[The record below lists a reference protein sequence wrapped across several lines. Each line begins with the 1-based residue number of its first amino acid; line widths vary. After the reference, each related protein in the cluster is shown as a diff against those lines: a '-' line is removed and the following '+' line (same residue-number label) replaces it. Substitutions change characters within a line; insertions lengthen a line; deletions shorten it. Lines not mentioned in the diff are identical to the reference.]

1 MHLQQCSTELR
12 NANVAESMTARALL
26 LLSLIP
32 LLAVPLQASE
42 LALVDPEEV
51 GFSTDRLGKVTE
63 FVEREIAD
71 GNLSGTVTL
80 VARHGEVVH
89 FEAAGRFG
97 LDDERAMETDALF
110 RIFSMTKP
118 ITTVAAMILYEEG
131 AFQLG
136 DPVAKYLPE
145 LADMQLLINGELVPP
160 RRQMTIEHLM
170 THTAGLTN
178 GWHPEDPVE
187 RAYRDA
193 ALRQS
198 PDLDAFID
206 KLSTLPLRFEP
217 GTRYHYSVATDVL
230 GALVERLS
238 GQTLEQFFQTRIF
251 DPLEMHDTF
260 FNVPD
265 DKTPRMAGS
274 HLWNHEQQAMQPT
287 PAGLIPPPSGVTL
300 FSGGAGLISTARD
313 YWRFCEMLRRGG
325 SLDGTRILGP
335 KTVQAMTT
343 ARLTPEVR
351 DNGATEYPASHLYP
365 GQSFGLGF
373 GVITDP
379 AQVGVISSQG
389 EYSWGGIAN
398 TKFWID
404 PEEDLV
410 VVFMTQVLSTPH
422 SDRHRF
428 DLKVA
433 TYQALTDLGSSSR
446 D

>member
-1 MHLQQCSTELR
+1 
-12 NANVAESMTARALL
+12 MTIRALLHLL
-26 LLSLIP
+26 LLSL
-32 LLAVPLQASE
+32 LATRPQAAE
-42 LALVDPEEV
+42 INIVEPEVV
-51 GFSTDRLGKVTE
+51 GFSADRLSKITE
-63 FVEREIAD
+63 FVDREIAD
-71 GNLSGTVTL
+71 GNLVGTVTL
-80 VARHGEVVH
+80 VARHGQVVH
-89 FEAAGRFG
+89 FEAAGRYG
-97 LDDERAMETDALF
+97 LEDDRPMETDALF

-131 AFQLG
+131 AFHLG

-145 LADMQLLINGELVPP
+145 LANMLLSIDGELVPT
-160 RRQMTIEHLM
+160 RSQMTIEHLM

-178 GWHPEDPVE
+178 GWHIEHPVE

-198 PDLDAFID
+198 PDLKTYID
-206 KLSTLPLRFEP
+206 KLSNLPLRFEP
-217 GTRYHYSVATDVL
+217 GARYHYSVATDVL

-238 GQTLEQFFQTRIF
+238 GQTLENFFQTRIF
-251 DPLEMHDTF
+251 EPLDMRDTF

-274 HLWNHEQQAMQPT
+274 HLWNREEQEMNSM
-287 PAGLIPPPSGVTL
+287 PAKLLPPRSGVTL
-300 FSGGAGLISTARD
+300 FSGGGGLISTARD

-335 KTVQAMTT
+335 KTVQAMTM

-351 DNGATEYPASHLYP
+351 DNGAGEYPASHLYP

-410 VVFMTQVLSTPH
+410 VVFMTQVLGTPH

-433 TYQALTDLGSSSR
+433 TYQALTDLGSSGG

>member
-1 MHLQQCSTELR
+1 MKIRTLSH
-12 NANVAESMTARALL
+12 LL
-26 LLSLIP
+26 LLSL
-32 LLAVPLQASE
+32 LTTRLHASDIDIVE
-42 LALVDPEEV
+42 PETV
-51 GFSTDRLGKVTE
+51 GFSTDRLAKVTE

-71 GNLSGTVTL
+71 GNLVGTVTL
-80 VARHGEVVH
+80 IARHGEVVH
-89 FEAAGRFG
+89 FEAAGRYG
-97 LDDERAMETDALF
+97 LEDDRPMKTDALF

-131 AFQLG
+131 AFHLG

-145 LADMQLLINGELVPP
+145 LEAMQLLVDGELVPP
-160 RRQMTIEHLM
+160 QRQMTIEHLM

-198 PDLDAFID
+198 QDLDAFIE
-206 KLSTLPLRFEP
+206 KLATLPLRFEP

-251 DPLEMHDTF
+251 DPLGMHDTF
-260 FNVPD
+260 FNMPD
-265 DKTPRMAGS
+265 DKIPRMAGS
-274 HLWNHEQQAMQPT
+274 HLWNAEQQAMGLM
-287 PAGLIPPPSGVTL
+287 PAGLLPPTSGVTL
-300 FSGGAGLISTARD
+300 FSGGGGLISTAHD
-313 YWRFCEMLRRGG
+313 YWRFCEMLRQGG
-325 SLDGTRILGP
+325 SLDGVRILGP
-335 KTVQAMTT
+335 KTVQAMTM

-365 GQSFGLGF
+365 GQSFGLGA

-379 AQVGVISSQG
+379 AQVGVISSKG

-404 PEEDLV
+404 PEEDLI
-410 VVFMTQVLSTPH
+410 VVFMTQVLGTPH

-433 TYQALTDLGSSSR
+433 TYQALKELGGSSGN
-446 D
+446 

>member
-1 MHLQQCSTELR
+1 M
-12 NANVAESMTARALL
+12 
-26 LLSLIP
+26 
-32 LLAVPLQASE
+32 LAMPLQAAE
-42 LALVDPEEV
+42 IAVVNPEEV
-51 GFSTDRLGKVTE
+51 GFSGDRLGKITE
-63 FVEREIAD
+63 FVEREIANGD
-71 GNLSGTVTL
+71 LVGTVTL
-80 VARHGEVVH
+80 VARRGQVVH
-89 FEAAGRFG
+89 FEAAGRYG
-97 LDDERAMETDALF
+97 LEDDRPMDIDALF

-131 AFQLG
+131 AFHLG

-145 LADMQLLINGELVPP
+145 LADMQLSIDGELVPP
-160 RRQMTIEHLM
+160 QNQITIEQLM

-178 GWHPEDPVE
+178 GWHIEHPVE

-193 ALRQS
+193 ALHQS
-198 PDLDAFID
+198 EDLDAFIE
-206 KLSTLPLRFEP
+206 KLATLPLRFEP

-238 GQTLEQFFQTRIF
+238 EQTLEHFFQTRIF
-251 DPLEMHDTF
+251 KPLDMHDTF

-265 DKTPRMAGS
+265 EKTPRMAGA
-274 HLWNHEQQAMQPT
+274 HLWSAQQQEMGPM
-287 PAGLIPPPSGVTL
+287 PAGLLPPPSGVTL
-300 FSGGAGLISTARD
+300 FSGGGGLISTAHD

-325 SLDGTRILGP
+325 SLDGVRILGP
-335 KTVQAMTT
+335 KTVQAMTM

-351 DNGATEYPASHLYP
+351 DKGATEYPASHLYT
-365 GQSFGLGF
+365 GQSFGLGA

-379 AQVGVISSQG
+379 AQAGVVSSKG

-404 PEEDLV
+404 PEEDLI
-410 VVFMTQVLSTPH
+410 VVFMTQVLGTPH

-433 TYQALTDLGSSSR
+433 TYQALTDLGSSGR

>member
-1 MHLQQCSTELR
+1 MQ
-12 NANVAESMTARALL
+12 
-26 LLSLIP
+26 LSI
-32 LLAVPLQASE
+32 
-42 LALVDPEEV
+42 
-51 GFSTDRLGKVTE
+51 
-63 FVEREIAD
+63 D
-71 GNLSGTVTL
+71 G
-80 VARHGEVVH
+80 E
-89 FEAAGRFG
+89 
-97 LDDERAMETDALF
+97 
-110 RIFSMTKP
+110 
-118 ITTVAAMILYEEG
+118 
-131 AFQLG
+131 
-136 DPVAKYLPE
+136 PVATESP
-145 LADMQLLINGELVPP
+145 
-160 RRQMTIEHLM
+160 MTIEQLM

-198 PDLDAFID
+198 QDLNAFIE
-206 KLSTLPLRFEP
+206 KLATLPLRFEP

-238 GQTLEQFFQTRIF
+238 GQTLEHFFQTRIF
-251 DPLEMHDTF
+251 DPLAMQDTF

-265 DKTPRMAGS
+265 EKTPRMAGS
-274 HLWNHEQQAMQPT
+274 HLWNAEQQAMGLM
-287 PAGLIPPPSGVTL
+287 PAGLLPPTSGVTL
-300 FSGGAGLISTARD
+300 FSGGGGLISTAHD

-325 SLDGTRILGP
+325 SLDGVRILGP
-335 KTVQAMTT
+335 KTVQAMTM

-365 GQSFGLGF
+365 GQSFGLGA

-379 AQVGVISSQG
+379 AQVGVISSKG

-404 PEEDLV
+404 PEEDLI
-410 VVFMTQVLSTPH
+410 VVFMTQVLGTPH

-433 TYQALTDLGSSSR
+433 TYQALKELGGSSGN
-446 D
+446 

>member
-1 MHLQQCSTELR
+1 MNL
-12 NANVAESMTARALL
+12 RALL
-26 LLSLIP
+26 LLSL
-32 LLAVPLQASE
+32 LAMPLQA
-42 LALVDPEEV
+42 ADVAVVDPEAV
-51 GFSTDRLGKVTE
+51 GFSTERLGKITD
-63 FVEREIAD
+63 FVEREVAE
-71 GNLSGTVTL
+71 GNLVGAVTL
-80 VARHGEVVH
+80 VARHGQVVL
-89 FEAAGRFG
+89 FESAGRYG
-97 LDDERAMETDALF
+97 IADNRSMDKDALF

-131 AFQLG
+131 AFHLG
-136 DPVAKYLPE
+136 EPVAKYLPE
-145 LADMQLLINGELVPP
+145 LKDMRLLIDDSPVPP
-160 RRQMTIEHLM
+160 RRPMTIEQLM

-178 GWHPEDPVE
+178 GWHLEHPVE

-193 ALRQS
+193 ALYQS
-198 PDLDAFID
+198 ADLDAFID
-206 KLSTLPLRFEP
+206 KLATLPLRFEP

-238 GQTLEQFFQTRIF
+238 GQTLEQFFQARIF
-251 DPLEMHDTF
+251 DPLDMRDTF

-265 DKTPRMAGS
+265 NKLTRVAGS
-274 HLWNHEQQAMQPT
+274 HLWNAEGQLLELM
-287 PAGLIPPPSGVTL
+287 PAELLPPPSGVTL
-300 FSGGAGLISTARD
+300 FSGGGGLISTARD

-325 SLDGTRILGP
+325 ELNGMRILGP
-335 KTVQAMTT
+335 KTVQAMTM

-351 DNGATEYPASHLYP
+351 NNGATEYPASHLYP
-365 GQSFGLGF
+365 GQSFGLGA

-379 AQVGVISSQG
+379 AQSQVISSQG

-404 PEEDLV
+404 PEEDLI
-410 VVFMTQVLSTPH
+410 VVFMSQVMGTPH

-433 TYQALTDLGSSSR
+433 TYQALTQLGGSDR

>member
-1 MHLQQCSTELR
+1 MKIRTFFQ
-12 NANVAESMTARALL
+12 VL
-26 LLSLIP
+26 LLSL
-32 LLAVPLQASE
+32 LATRLHAAEVNIVE
-42 LALVDPEEV
+42 PEAV

-71 GNLSGTVTL
+71 GNLVGTVTL
-80 VARHGEVVH
+80 VARHGQVVH
-89 FEAAGRFG
+89 FEAAGRYG
-97 LDDERAMETDALF
+97 LEDDRPMDTDALF

-131 AFQLG
+131 AFHLG
-136 DPVAKYLPE
+136 DPVAKYLPA
-145 LADMQLLINGELVPP
+145 LANMPLAIDGELVPSQS
-160 RRQMTIEHLM
+160 QMTIEHLM

-178 GWHPEDPVE
+178 GWHIEHPVE

-198 PDLDAFID
+198 PDLNTYIE
-206 KLSTLPLRFEP
+206 KLATLPLRFEP
-217 GTRYHYSVATDVL
+217 GTRYHCSGATYVL

-265 DKTPRMAGS
+265 DKTARMAGS
-274 HLWNHEQQAMQPT
+274 HLWSAEQQVMVPM
-287 PAGLIPPPSGVTL
+287 PAGLLPPPSGVTL
-300 FSGGAGLISTARD
+300 FSGGGGLISTAQD

-325 SLDGTRILGP
+325 SLDGVRVLGP
-335 KTVQAMTT
+335 KTVQAMTM

-351 DNGATEYPASHLYP
+351 NNGATEYPASHLYP
-365 GQSFGLGF
+365 GQSFGLGA

-379 AQVGVISSQG
+379 AQAGVISSKG

-404 PEEDLV
+404 PEEGLV
-410 VVFMTQVLSTPH
+410 VVFMTQVLGTPH

-433 TYQALTDLGSSSR
+433 TYQALTDLGNSGGN
-446 D
+446 

>member
-1 MHLQQCSTELR
+1 MKIRTLSH
-12 NANVAESMTARALL
+12 LL
-26 LLSLIP
+26 LLSL
-32 LLAVPLQASE
+32 LATRLHASDIDIVE
-42 LALVDPEEV
+42 PETV
-51 GFSTDRLGKVTE
+51 GFSTDRLAKVTE

-71 GNLSGTVTL
+71 GNLVGTVTL
-80 VARHGEVVH
+80 IARHGEVVH
-89 FEAAGRFG
+89 FEAAGRYG
-97 LDDERAMETDALF
+97 LEDDRPMETDALF

-131 AFQLG
+131 AFHLG

-145 LADMQLLINGELVPP
+145 LEAMQLLVDGELVPP
-160 RRQMTIEHLM
+160 QRQMTIEHLM

-193 ALRQS
+193 ALHQS
-198 PDLDAFID
+198 ADLNAFID
-206 KLSTLPLRFEP
+206 KLATLPLRFEP

-238 GQTLEQFFQTRIF
+238 GQTLEHFFQTRIF

-265 DKTPRMAGS
+265 DKMPRMAGS
-274 HLWNHEQQAMQPT
+274 HLWNAEQQAMGPM
-287 PAGLIPPPSGVTL
+287 PAGLLPPPSGVTL
-300 FSGGAGLISTARD
+300 FSGGGGLISTARD

-325 SLDGTRILGP
+325 NLDGVRILGP
-335 KTVQAMTT
+335 KTVQAMTM
-343 ARLTPEVR
+343 ARLTAEVR
-351 DNGATEYPASHLYP
+351 NNGATEYPASHLYP
-365 GQSFGLGF
+365 GQSFGLGA

-379 AQVGVISSQG
+379 AQAGVVSSRG

-410 VVFMTQVLSTPH
+410 VVFMTQVLGTPH

-433 TYQALTDLGSSSR
+433 TYQALTDLGRSSG

>member
-1 MHLQQCSTELR
+1 MKIRTFFQ
-12 NANVAESMTARALL
+12 VL
-26 LLSLIP
+26 LLSL
-32 LLAVPLQASE
+32 LATRLHAAEVNIVE
-42 LALVDPEEV
+42 PEAV

-71 GNLSGTVTL
+71 GNLVGTVTL
-80 VARHGEVVH
+80 VARHGQVVH
-89 FEAAGRFG
+89 FEAAGRYG
-97 LDDERAMETDALF
+97 LEDDRPMDTDALF

-131 AFQLG
+131 AFHLG
-136 DPVAKYLPE
+136 DPVAKYLPA
-145 LADMQLLINGELVPP
+145 LANMPLAIDGELVPSQS
-160 RRQMTIEHLM
+160 QMTIEHLM

-178 GWHPEDPVE
+178 GWHIEHPVE

-198 PDLDAFID
+198 PDLNTYIE
-206 KLSTLPLRFEP
+206 KLATLPLRFEP

-265 DKTPRMAGS
+265 DKTARMAGS
-274 HLWNHEQQAMQPT
+274 HLWSAKQQVMVPM
-287 PAGLIPPPSGVTL
+287 PAGLLPPPSGVTL
-300 FSGGAGLISTARD
+300 FSGGGGLISTAQD

-325 SLDGTRILGP
+325 SLDGVRVLGP
-335 KTVQAMTT
+335 KTVQAMTM

-351 DNGATEYPASHLYP
+351 NNGATEYPASHLYP
-365 GQSFGLGF
+365 GQSFGLGA

-379 AQVGVISSQG
+379 AQAGVISSKG

-404 PEEDLV
+404 PEEGLV
-410 VVFMTQVLSTPH
+410 VVFMTQVLGTPH

-433 TYQALTDLGSSSR
+433 TYQALTDLGNSGGN
-446 D
+446 

>member
-110 RIFSMTKP
+110 RIFSMAKP
-118 ITTVAAMILYEEG
+118 ISTVAAMILYEEG

-145 LADMQLLINGELVPP
+145 LADMQLLIDGELVPP

-265 DKTPRMAGS
+265 DKTARMAGS
-274 HLWNHEQQAMQPT
+274 HLWSAEQQVMVPM
-287 PAGLIPPPSGVTL
+287 PAGLLPPPSGVTL
-300 FSGGAGLISTARD
+300 FSGGGGLISTAQD

-325 SLDGTRILGP
+325 SLDGVRVLGP
-335 KTVQAMTT
+335 KTVQAMTM

-351 DNGATEYPASHLYP
+351 NNGATEYPASHLYP
-365 GQSFGLGF
+365 GQSFGLGA

-379 AQVGVISSQG
+379 AQAGVISSKG

-410 VVFMTQVLSTPH
+410 VVFMTQVLGTPH

-433 TYQALTDLGSSSR
+433 TYQALTDLGTSGR

>member
-1 MHLQQCSTELR
+1 
-12 NANVAESMTARALL
+12 MTIQALLPLL
-26 LLSLIP
+26 LLSL
-32 LLAVPLQASE
+32 LTTRLQA
-42 LALVDPEEV
+42 ADVDIVEPETV

-63 FVEREIAD
+63 FVDREIAD
-71 GNLSGTVTL
+71 GNLVGTVTL
-80 VARHGEVVH
+80 VARHGRIVH
-89 FEAAGRFG
+89 FEAAGRYG
-97 LDDERAMETDALF
+97 LEDDRPMDTDALF

-131 AFQLG
+131 AFHLG
-136 DPVAKYLPE
+136 DPVAKYIPE
-145 LADMQLLINGELVPP
+145 LADMQLLIDGEPVPLQS
-160 RRQMTIEHLM
+160 QMTIEQLM

-178 GWHPEDPVE
+178 GWHIEHPVE

-198 PDLDAFID
+198 ADLTVFIE
-206 KLSTLPLRFEP
+206 KLATLPLRFEP
-217 GTRYHYSVATDVL
+217 GTRYHYSVAADVL

-251 DPLEMHDTF
+251 DPLEMYDTF
-260 FNVPD
+260 FNVPN
-265 DKTPRMAGS
+265 DKTPRIAGG
-274 HLWNHEQQAMQPT
+274 HLWNAEQQAMAPL
-287 PAGLIPPPSGVTL
+287 PAGLLPPPSGVTL
-300 FSGGAGLISTARD
+300 FSGGGGLISTAHD

-325 SLDGTRILGP
+325 SLDGVRILGP
-335 KTVQAMTT
+335 KTVQAMTM

-365 GQSFGLGF
+365 GQSFGLGA

-379 AQVGVISSQG
+379 AQAGVSSSKG

-404 PEEDLV
+404 PEEELV
-410 VVFMTQVLSTPH
+410 VVFMAQVLGTPH

-433 TYQALTDLGSSSR
+433 TYQALMELGNS
-446 D
+446 DGD

>member
-1 MHLQQCSTELR
+1 M
-12 NANVAESMTARALL
+12 NIRALFHL
-26 LLSLIP
+26 LILSL
-32 LLAVPLQASE
+32 LATRLEAADIDIVE
-42 LALVDPEEV
+42 PETV
-51 GFSTDRLGKVTE
+51 GFSTNRLAKVTE

-71 GNLSGTVTL
+71 GNLVGTVTL
-80 VARHGEVVH
+80 VARHGQVVH
-89 FEAAGRFG
+89 FEAAGRNG
-97 LDDERAMETDALF
+97 LDDERPMETDALF

-118 ITTVAAMILYEEG
+118 ITTVAAMMLYEEG
-131 AFQLG
+131 AFHLG

-145 LADMQLLINGELVPP
+145 LANMQLSIDGEPAPP
-160 RRQMTIEHLM
+160 QSSMTIEQLM

-178 GWHPEDPVE
+178 GWHIEHPVE

-193 ALRQS
+193 ALHQS
-198 PDLDAFID
+198 ADLNAFID
-206 KLSTLPLRFEP
+206 KLATLPLRFEP

-238 GQTLEQFFQTRIF
+238 GQTLEHFFQTRIF

-265 DKTPRMAGS
+265 DKMPRMAGG
-274 HLWNHEQQAMQPT
+274 HLWNAEQQAMGPLPT
-287 PAGLIPPPSGVTL
+287 GLLPAPSGVTL
-300 FSGGAGLISTARD
+300 FSGGGGLISTARD

-325 SLDGTRILGP
+325 SLDGVRILGP
-335 KTVQAMTT
+335 KTVQAMTM
-343 ARLTPEVR
+343 ARLAPEVR
-351 DNGATEYPASHLYP
+351 DNGAAEYPASHLYP
-365 GQSFGLGF
+365 GQSFGLGA

-379 AQVGVISSQG
+379 AQAGVISSKG

-410 VVFMTQVLSTPH
+410 VVFMTQVLGTPH

-433 TYQALTDLGSSSR
+433 TYQALTDLGSSSG

>member
-1 MHLQQCSTELR
+1 
-12 NANVAESMTARALL
+12 MTIQALLPLL
-26 LLSLIP
+26 LLSL
-32 LLAVPLQASE
+32 LTTRLQA
-42 LALVDPEEV
+42 ADVDIVEPETV

-63 FVEREIAD
+63 FVDREIAD
-71 GNLSGTVTL
+71 GNLVGTVTL
-80 VARHGEVVH
+80 VARHGRIVH
-89 FEAAGRFG
+89 FEAAGRYG
-97 LDDERAMETDALF
+97 LEDDRPMETDALF

-131 AFQLG
+131 AFHLG
-136 DPVAKYLPE
+136 DPVAKYIPE
-145 LADMQLLINGELVPP
+145 LANMQLLIDGEPVPP
-160 RRQMTIEHLM
+160 QSQMTIEQLM

-178 GWHPEDPVE
+178 GWHIEHPVE

-198 PDLDAFID
+198 ADLTVFIE
-206 KLSTLPLRFEP
+206 KLATLPLRFEP
-217 GTRYHYSVATDVL
+217 GTRYHYSVAADVL

-251 DPLEMHDTF
+251 DPLEMYDTF
-260 FNVPD
+260 FNVPN
-265 DKTPRMAGS
+265 DKTPRIAGG
-274 HLWNHEQQAMQPT
+274 HLWNAEQQAMAPL
-287 PAGLIPPPSGVTL
+287 PAGLLPPPSGVTL
-300 FSGGAGLISTARD
+300 FSGGGGLISTAHD

-325 SLDGTRILGP
+325 SLDGVRILGP
-335 KTVQAMTT
+335 KTVQAMTM

-365 GQSFGLGF
+365 GQSFGLGA

-379 AQVGVISSQG
+379 AQAGVISSKG

-404 PEEDLV
+404 PEEELV
-410 VVFMTQVLSTPH
+410 VVFMAQVLGTPH

-433 TYQALTDLGSSSR
+433 TYQALTELGNS
-446 D
+446 DGD

>member
-1 MHLQQCSTELR
+1 MNL
-12 NANVAESMTARALL
+12 RALL
-26 LLSLIP
+26 LLSL
-32 LLAVPLQASE
+32 LATPLQA
-42 LALVDPEEV
+42 ADVAVVDPEAV
-51 GFSTDRLGKVTE
+51 GFSTERLGKITD
-63 FVEREIAD
+63 FVEREIAE
-71 GNLSGTVTL
+71 GNLAGAVTL
-80 VARHGEVVH
+80 VARHGQVVL
-89 FEAAGRFG
+89 FESAGRYG
-97 LDDERAMETDALF
+97 IADNRPMDKDALF

-131 AFQLG
+131 AFHLG
-136 DPVAKYLPE
+136 EPVAKYLPE
-145 LADMQLLINGELVPP
+145 LKDMRLLIDDSPVPP
-160 RRQMTIEHLM
+160 RRPMTIEQLM

-178 GWHPEDPVE
+178 GWHLEHPVE

-193 ALRQS
+193 ALYQS
-198 PDLDAFID
+198 ADLDAFID
-206 KLSTLPLRFEP
+206 KLATLPLRFEP

-238 GQTLEQFFQTRIF
+238 GQTLEQFFQARIF
-251 DPLEMHDTF
+251 DPLDMRDTF

-265 DKTPRMAGS
+265 NKLTRVAGS
-274 HLWNHEQQAMQPT
+274 HLWNAEGQLLELM
-287 PAGLIPPPSGVTL
+287 PAELLPPPSGVTL
-300 FSGGAGLISTARD
+300 FSGGGGLISTARD

-325 SLDGTRILGP
+325 ELNGMRILGP
-335 KTVQAMTT
+335 KTVQAMTM

-351 DNGATEYPASHLYP
+351 NNGATEYPASHLYP
-365 GQSFGLGF
+365 GQSFGLGA

-379 AQVGVISSQG
+379 AQSQVISSQG

-404 PEEDLV
+404 PEEDLI
-410 VVFMTQVLSTPH
+410 VVFMSQVMGTPH

-433 TYQALTDLGSSSR
+433 TYQALTQLGGSDR

>member
-1 MHLQQCSTELR
+1 MTIRALLQ
-12 NANVAESMTARALL
+12 LL
-26 LLSLIP
+26 LLSL
-32 LLAVPLQASE
+32 LAARLHAADVSIVA
-42 LALVDPEEV
+42 PEAV
-51 GFSTDRLGKVTE
+51 GFSSDRLAKVTE
-63 FVEREIAD
+63 FVEREIAN
-71 GNLSGTVTL
+71 GNLVGTVTL
-80 VARHGEVVH
+80 VARHGQVVQ
-89 FEAAGRFG
+89 FEAAGRYG
-97 LDDERAMETDALF
+97 LEDDRPMKTDALF

-131 AFQLG
+131 AFHLG

-145 LADMQLLINGELVPP
+145 LAEMQLSIDGELVPP
-160 RRQMTIEHLM
+160 QRQMTIEHLM

-178 GWHPEDPVE
+178 GWHIEHPVE
-187 RAYRDA
+187 LAYRDA

-198 PDLDAFID
+198 SDLNAFIE
-206 KLSTLPLRFEP
+206 KLATLPLRFEP

-251 DPLEMHDTF
+251 NPLKMHDTF

-265 DKTPRMAGS
+265 DKTPRMAGG
-274 HLWNHEQQAMQPT
+274 HLWNGEQQEMNPM
-287 PAGLIPPPSGVTL
+287 PAGLLPPLSGVTL
-300 FSGGAGLISTARD
+300 FSGGGGLISTAHD

-325 SLDGTRILGP
+325 SLDGARILGP
-335 KTVQAMTT
+335 KTVQAMTM

-365 GQSFGLGF
+365 GQSFGLGA

-379 AQVGVISSQG
+379 AQAGVVSSKG

-404 PEEDLV
+404 PEEDLI
-410 VVFMTQVLSTPH
+410 VVFMTQVLGTPH

-433 TYQALTDLGSSSR
+433 TYQALTDLGSSGG

>member
-1 MHLQQCSTELR
+1 
-12 NANVAESMTARALL
+12 MTIQALFPLL
-26 LLSLIP
+26 LLSL
-32 LLAVPLQASE
+32 LTTRLQA
-42 LALVDPEEV
+42 ADVDIVEPETV

-63 FVEREIAD
+63 FVDREIAD
-71 GNLSGTVTL
+71 GNLVGTVTL
-80 VARHGEVVH
+80 VARHGRIVH
-89 FEAAGRFG
+89 FEAAGRYG
-97 LDDERAMETDALF
+97 LEDDRPMDTDALF

-131 AFQLG
+131 AFHLG
-136 DPVAKYLPE
+136 DPVAKYIPE
-145 LADMQLLINGELVPP
+145 LADMQLLIDGEPVPLQS
-160 RRQMTIEHLM
+160 QMTIEQLM

-178 GWHPEDPVE
+178 GWHIEHPVE

-198 PDLDAFID
+198 ADLTVFIE
-206 KLSTLPLRFEP
+206 KLATLPLRFEP
-217 GTRYHYSVATDVL
+217 GTRYHYSVAADVL

-251 DPLEMHDTF
+251 DPLEMYDTF
-260 FNVPD
+260 FNVPN
-265 DKTPRMAGS
+265 DKTPRIAGG
-274 HLWNHEQQAMQPT
+274 HLWNAEQQAMGPL
-287 PAGLIPPPSGVTL
+287 PAGLLPPPSGVTL
-300 FSGGAGLISTARD
+300 FSGGGGLISTAHD

-325 SLDGTRILGP
+325 SLDGVRILGP
-335 KTVQAMTT
+335 KTVQAMTM

-365 GQSFGLGF
+365 GQSFGLGA

-379 AQVGVISSQG
+379 AQAGVISSKG

-410 VVFMTQVLSTPH
+410 VVFMTQVLGTPH

-433 TYQALTDLGSSSR
+433 TYQALTELGNS
-446 D
+446 DGD

>member
-1 MHLQQCSTELR
+1 
-12 NANVAESMTARALL
+12 MTNRALLHLL
-26 LLSLIP
+26 LLSL
-32 LLAVPLQASE
+32 LATRLQAAEISIVE
-42 LALVDPEEV
+42 PETV

-63 FVEREIAD
+63 FIDREIAD
-71 GNLSGTVTL
+71 GNLVGTVTL
-80 VARHGEVVH
+80 VARHGQVVH
-89 FEAAGRFG
+89 FEAAGRYG
-97 LDDERAMETDALF
+97 LEDDRPMDTDALF

-131 AFQLG
+131 AFHLG
-136 DPVAKYLPE
+136 DPVAKYIPE
-145 LADMQLLINGELVPP
+145 LADMQLLIDGEPVPP
-160 RRQMTIEHLM
+160 QSQMTIEQLM

-178 GWHPEDPVE
+178 GWHIEHPVE
-187 RAYRDA
+187 QAYLDA

-198 PDLDAFID
+198 PDLNAFID
-206 KLSTLPLRFEP
+206 KLATLPLRFEP
-217 GTRYHYSVATDVL
+217 GTRYHYSVAADVL

-251 DPLEMHDTF
+251 DPLEMYDTF
-260 FNVPD
+260 FNVPN
-265 DKTPRMAGS
+265 DKTPRIAGG
-274 HLWNHEQQAMQPT
+274 HLWNAEQQAMAPL
-287 PAGLIPPPSGVTL
+287 PAGLLPPPSGVTL
-300 FSGGAGLISTARD
+300 FSGGGGLISTAHD

-325 SLDGTRILGP
+325 SLDGVRILGP
-335 KTVQAMTT
+335 KTVQAMTM

-365 GQSFGLGF
+365 GQSFGLGA

-379 AQVGVISSQG
+379 AQAGVSSSKG

-404 PEEDLV
+404 PEEELG
-410 VVFMTQVLSTPH
+410 VVFMAQVVGTPH

-433 TYQALTDLGSSSR
+433 TYQALTELGNS
-446 D
+446 DGD

>member
-1 MHLQQCSTELR
+1 MKIRTFFQ
-12 NANVAESMTARALL
+12 VL
-26 LLSLIP
+26 LLSL
-32 LLAVPLQASE
+32 LATRLHAAEVNIVE
-42 LALVDPEEV
+42 PEAV

-71 GNLSGTVTL
+71 GNLIGTVTL
-80 VARHGEVVH
+80 VARHGQVVH
-89 FEAAGRFG
+89 FEAAGRYG
-97 LDDERAMETDALF
+97 LEDDRPMEPDALF

-131 AFQLG
+131 AFHLG
-136 DPVAKYLPE
+136 DPAAKYLPE
-145 LADMQLLINGELVPP
+145 LANMPLSIDGELVPP
-160 RRQMTIEHLM
+160 QSQMTIEHLM

-178 GWHPEDPVE
+178 GWHIEHPVE

-198 PDLDAFID
+198 PDLNTYIE
-206 KLSTLPLRFEP
+206 KLATLPLRFEP

-238 GQTLEQFFQTRIF
+238 GQTLEQFFQARIF
-251 DPLEMHDTF
+251 DPLGMHDTF

-274 HLWNHEQQAMQPT
+274 HLWSAEQQAMVPM
-287 PAGLIPPPSGVTL
+287 PAGLLQPPSGVTL
-300 FSGGAGLISTARD
+300 FSGGGGLISTAQD
-313 YWRFCEMLRRGG
+313 YWRFCEMLRRSG

-335 KTVQAMTT
+335 KTVQAMTM

-351 DNGATEYPASHLYP
+351 DNGAGEYPASHLYP

-410 VVFMTQVLSTPH
+410 VVFMTQVLGTPH

-433 TYQALTDLGSSSR
+433 TYLALTKLGSSGG